1 MRTPLWPAAPAT
13 ALVVLL
19 LLAPVMYTFSPGLVL
34 EGVRLAVERPGSLSP
49 VANTPAVEVLKAGG
63 RYTVVLRGPSLGAI
77 PGSLVLALV
86 VSSAATLLGFL
97 AALAALLYRKLS
109 RVAIVLAVVSLL
121 PYPFVEAYV
130 VRRLVD
136 PENGLVNLALRPL
149 GVGLVVQGVAGV
161 ALYQVLVFTPI
172 AFIILYGYM
181 SGISREAVE
190 SALQLGAAGARLAW
204 LVARLSSPAIAASA
218 AVTAVLSLDDVAG
231 PLVFQMDSGA
241 RSLLAYRAYS
251 YFMESVTGTVSPTA
265 LGYSVILLSVSLA
278 VFLAGYPFIAK
289 TYRGLQ
295 PASRNAGILP
305 RLGLRGAWAVAAL
318 AVSLGAPAL
327 VKLLAI
333 AYGFSGNWVAS
344 PIPSIG
350 FDSFRALFEMPDLVR
365 GVLNSLFYTA
375 VSLAVS
381 LVLALPASHVLA
393 RRAGRLAALADAVVN
408 IPVAVP
414 GIVLAYA
421 YYVVFHSLFAG
432 TLLDPITGP
441 WIYLVAGY
449 TVRRL
454 TLLYKAA
461 QALVASIPVE
471 LEEAAAA
478 LGAGVGRVERAI
490 IAPIAIQRLQPAI
503 VFTALSIA
511 TEVSLS
517 ITIGGLAGSSGF
529 THPAPLMYLVA
540 GYMSYGGLAYAG
552 VLALAT
558 TILHA
563 GVVVLALLEARL
575 ALIILRK
582 SYR

>member
-1 MRTPLWPAAPAT
+1 
-13 ALVVLL
+13 
-19 LLAPVMYTFSPGLVL
+19 MYTFSPGLVL
-34 EGVRLAVERPGSLSP
+34 EGIKLAVEQPGSLSP
-49 VANTPAVEVLKAGG
+49 VVDTPAIEVLKTGS
-63 RYTVVLRGPSLGAI
+63 RYTLVLRGPSLGAI
-77 PGSLVLALV
+77 PGSLALALV
-86 VSSAATLLGFL
+86 VSLAATLLGFL
-97 AALAALLYRKLS
+97 AALVALLYRKLS
-109 RVAIVLAVVSLL
+109 RAAIVLAVVSLL

-136 PENGLVNLALRPL
+136 PENGLVNLVLRPL

-161 ALYQVLVFTPI
+161 ALYQVLGFTPI

-190 SALQLGAAGARLAW
+190 SALQLGAAGAKLAW

-218 AVTAVLSLDDVAG
+218 AMTAVLSLDDVAG
-231 PLVFQMDSGA
+231 PLVFQMDPGA

-251 YFMESVTGTVSPTA
+251 YFMESVAGTVSPTA
-265 LGYSVILLSVSLA
+265 LGYSVILLSMSLA

-295 PASRNAGILP
+295 PASRDAGILP

-318 AVSLGAPAL
+318 AVSLGTPTL

-350 FDSFRALFEMPDLVR
+350 LDSLKVLLEMPDLVR

-375 VSLAVS
+375 VSLPAS
-381 LVLALPASHVLA
+381 LALVLPASHVLA
-393 RRAGRLAALADAVVN
+393 RKTGRLAALADTVVN

-421 YYVVFHSLFAG
+421 YYVAFHGLFAG
-432 TLLDPITGP
+432 TPLDPITSP

-449 TVRRL
+449 TMRRL
-454 TLLYKAA
+454 PFLYKAA
-461 QALVASIPVE
+461 QALIASIPVE

-478 LGAGVGRVERAI
+478 LGAGVGRIERAV

-503 VFTALSIA
+503 VFTASGIA

-517 ITIGGLAGSSGF
+517 ITVGGLAGSSGF

-540 GYMSYGGLAYAG
+540 GYMSYGGLVYAS
-552 VLALAT
+552 VLALAIT
-558 TILHA
+558 LLHV
-563 GVVVLALLEARL
+563 GVVALALFEARL
-575 ALIILRK
+575 ALVILGK
-582 SYR
+582 SYW